1 LKAVCLGNGCFPYNP
16 PLMQAKVPIEW
27 LNDRA
32 QPDDDDYK
40 GVHTFALLTI
50 SANKIE
56 IQYIDQDGVVGH
68 TQTWS

>member
-1 LKAVCLGNGCFPYNP
+1 
-16 PLMQAKVPIEW
+16 MQAKVPIEW